1 MSEQSEAAFCAACET
16 RKHKAR
22 VIELLSLFVVELLKR
37 ANEHDSTKLE
47 SPEREAFEANTANL
61 NGLTF
66 GTPEYEQ
73 QKRELLGDA
82 LAHHYARNRHHP
94 EHFEHGVDDMNLI
107 DLVEFLADCKA
118 ASERHNDGNIM
129 KSIEEL
135 AEKQGI
141 SPQLKKIL
149 KNTVVAFSLKE

>member
-1 MSEQSEAAFCAACET
+1 VSEDFCPTCET

-22 VIELLSLFVVELLKR
+22 VVQILTLFVVELLKR

-47 SPEREAFEANTANL
+47 SPEREKFEANTEKL
-61 NGLTF
+61 NAMTF

-73 QKRELLGDA
+73 QKVEALGDA

-94 EHFEHGVDDMNLI
+94 EHFENGIDDMNLI

-135 AEKQGI
+135 AEKKGI
-141 SPQLKKIL
+141 SAQLKKIL

>member
-1 MSEQSEAAFCAACET
+1 MSDFCPTCET

-22 VIELLSLFVVELLKR
+22 VVELLSIFVVELLKR
-37 ANEHDSTKLE
+37 GNEHDSTKLE
-47 SPEREAFEANTANL
+47 SPEREIFDASTKHL

-66 GTPEYEQ
+66 GTPEYDA
-73 QKRELLGDA
+73 QKKEMLGDA

-94 EHFEHGVDDMNLI
+94 EHFENGINDMNLI

-129 KSIEEL
+129 RSIEKL
-135 AEKQGI
+135 ADEKNI
-141 SPQLKKIL
+141 SSQLRQIL